1 MPTAIETE
9 QFESSSKELIRAL
22 NRCIET
28 CMDGEKGYA
37 LAAADVRAPE
47 LKSLLHKY
55 SEQRGNFVL
64 ALQAAIR
71 KLGGYPENEGTF
83 GGPIHRGWM
92 SLRRIIE
99 GRSDRVILQ
108 DCIQG
113 EEAAIRAFEAVD
125 RSVIHAVPEDL
136 RALLQEQ
143 YADIH
148 VALARLRAHWTAL
161 G

>member
-1 MPTAIETE
+1 MTTQTQTRERE
-9 QFESSSKELIRAL
+9 SSKELIFAL

-64 ALQAAIR
+64 ALQDAIR
-71 KLGGYPENEGTF
+71 KLGGFPENEGSF

-92 SLRRIIE
+92 SLRRMIE
-99 GRSDRVILQ
+99 GRDDRVILQ
-108 DCIQG
+108 DCIMG
-113 EEAAIRAFEAVD
+113 EEAAIRAYEAVD
-125 RSVIHAVPEDL
+125 RSVTHVVPEEL
-136 RALLQEQ
+136 RALLQDQ
-143 YADIH
+143 YAEIH
-148 VALARLRAHWTAL
+148 VALARLRAHVKAL